1 MPLFLP
7 PLKIQKDGVDQR
19 RVLTANFKGSGLTVT
34 PNPGVDPL
42 ATIHAVFGDAWQT
55 ASSDGVSSTSSD
67 TYQQKLRMTTA
78 SLEAGNYLIF
88 WHALITT
95 SSANKNYQARVQLDD
110 ATTLTEI
117 NYRNAIADHHYNL
130 SGFYLAVGISGAHN
144 IDIDWSSLVG
154 SSTSI
159 SLARLAL
166 WRAA

>member
-7 PLKIQKDGVDQR
+7 PLLVQKDGVDQR
-19 RVLTANFKGSGLTVT
+19 RVLIENFKGSGLVVT
-34 PNPGVDPL
+34 PDPGTEPL
-42 ATIHAVFGDAWQT
+42 ATIHAVFGDAWHV
-55 ASSDGVSSTSSD
+55 ASSDGVSSTSSN
-67 TYQQKLRMTTA
+67 TYQQKLRLTTS
-78 SLEAGNYLIF
+78 SLESGNYLIL

-95 SSANKNYQARVQLDD
+95 DSANKNYQARVQLDD

-117 NYRNAIADHHYNL
+117 NYRNAIADHYYNL
-130 SGFYLAVGISGAHN
+130 SGFYLATGISGVHN

-154 SSTSI
+154 SGTSI